1 MDQVIQPTIND
12 IINCIEEV
20 APTSLQ
26 EPWDNCGLL
35 VGNRYDQATSALLTI
50 DVTEAVIDE
59 AIENRCNL
67 VIAHHPVIFGGI
79 KKLTGKTDSERAIIK
94 AIRNH
99 ITLYAA
105 HTNIDVATDGVS
117 YKMAQTLGLKNIK
130 VLSPQKGLLKKLVVF
145 APHSHADQVRK
156 TIIEAGAGHIGQY
169 DSCSFN
175 VPGIGTFRGSP
186 GTSPFIGEKGELHSE
201 PEIRI
206 ETVVPSFLLTKV
218 VAAMIEVHPYEEVA
232 FDLYPIENPHP
243 GIGLG
248 IIGTLEEPIEALE
261 FLEKV
266 KKAFACTALKY
277 SPLLPGKIK
286 AVALCGGAGSSLI
299 PDALRSGADV
309 FITGDI
315 KYHQFFEAENK
326 IVLVDIGHY
335 ESEQFTKELFFEI
348 VTNKFPKFALRL
360 SKTQTNPV
368 NYLF

>member
-26 EPWDNCGLL
+26 ESWDNCGLL
-35 VGNRYDQATSALLTI
+35 VGSRFDRATSALITL

-59 AIENRCNL
+59 AIDNQCNL
-67 VIAHHPVIFGGI
+67 VITHHPVIFSGI

-99 ITLYAA
+99 IAIYAA
-105 HTNIDVATDGVS
+105 HTNIDVASNGVS
-117 YKMAQTLGLKNIK
+117 QKMAQVLGLKGIK
-130 VLSPQKGLLKKLVVF
+130 VLAPQKGLLKKLVVF
-145 APHSHADQVRK
+145 VPLSHADQVRK
-156 TIIEAGAGHIGQY
+156 AFFEAGAGTLGQY

-175 VPGIGTFRGSP
+175 VPGTGTFRGGP
-186 GTSPFIGEKGELHSE
+186 GTSPFIGEKGEFHSE

-206 ETVVPSFLLTKV
+206 ETVVPTFLAAKV
-218 VAAMIEVHPYEEVA
+218 VAAMIEAHPYEEVA
-232 FDLYPIENPHP
+232 YDLYPIENPHP

-248 IIGTLEEPIEALE
+248 VIGTLEEPIEALE

-299 PDALRSGADV
+299 PDALRSSADV
-309 FITGDI
+309 FITGDV
-315 KYHQFFEAENK
+315 KYHQFFEAENR
-326 IVLVDIGHY
+326 IILVDIGHY

>member
-1 MDQVIQPTIND
+1 MAPINIPTIND
-12 IINCIEEV
+12 IIQCIEEV
-20 APTSLQ
+20 APISLQ
-26 EPWDNCGLL
+26 ESWDNCGLL
-35 VGNRYDQATSALLTI
+35 VGSGNEKATSALLTI

-59 AIENRCNL
+59 AIDNQCNL
-67 VIAHHPVIFGGI
+67 IIAHHPVIFSGI

-99 ITLYAA
+99 IVIYAA
-105 HTNIDVATDGVS
+105 HTNIDVASNGVS
-117 YKMAQTLGLKNIK
+117 QKMAQVLGLKGIK
-130 VLSPQKGLLKKLVVF
+130 VLAPQKGLLNKLVVF
-145 APHSHADQVRK
+145 VPLSHADKVRK
-156 TIIEAGAGHIGQY
+156 ALFEAGAGTLGQY

-175 VPGIGTFRGSP
+175 VPGTGTFRGGP
-186 GTSPFIGEKGELHSE
+186 GTSPFIGEKGVFHSE
-201 PEIRI
+201 AEVRM
-206 ETVVPSFLLTKV
+206 ETVVPTHLVSKV
-218 VAAMIEVHPYEEVA
+218 IAAMIEAHPYEEVA
-232 FDLYPIENPHP
+232 YDLYPIENPHP

-248 IIGTLEEPIEALE
+248 VIGYLEEPMEALE

-266 KKAFACTALKY
+266 KKAFNCTALRY
-277 SPLLPGKIK
+277 SPLLTGKIS
-286 AVALCGGAGSSLI
+286 AIALCGGSGSSLI
-299 PDALRSGADV
+299 QEALRSKADV
-309 FITGDI
+309 LITGDI